1 MHSVLRV
8 WRGGRAGRGAGI
20 SPERSEVAA
29 GANLAFCIDGVGDGP
44 KINMNGKTLTL
55 PEKGTV
61 TVSIS
66 NPAEKKMRTTSQ
78 YVLIANAGL
87 EDASKFVLG
96 GNTPTWV
103 EDLAVV
109 GGNLVLT
116 TKQPGLSI
124 SVR

>member
-44 KINMNGKTLTL
+44 KIDMNGKTLTL
-55 PEKGTV
+55 QGTV

-78 YVLIANAGL
+78 YMLIANAGL
-87 EDASKFVLG
+87 EDASKF
-96 GNTPTWV
+96 
-103 EDLAVV
+103 E
-109 GGNLVLT
+109 
-116 TKQPGLSI
+116 
-124 SVR
+124 R